1 MRGKNR
7 VFMCRLI
14 EKIEKHET
22 YAKGL
27 GITNVSTFKGSKH
40 HLSTDKSKTK
50 K

>member
-1 MRGKNR
+1 MTVKNR

-22 YAKGL
+22 YAKGI
-27 GITNVSTFKGSKH
+27 GITNVSSFKGSKNH
-40 HLSTDKSKTK
+40 ISTDKSKTK